1 MQSELTRF
9 EDENF
14 ETESKRAIDEP
25 KQILESR
32 FSKLALCDRPVRVI
46 KKASD
51 TDINTLHDAL
61 SSLDPTYNQDI
72 KENSRF
78 ANQMLILHQF
88 CAEHAVFTPYSL
100 RFQKCEKTTF
110 KNRDCSQIR
119 SLPGEKDLVFQYQ
132 PTPQPD
138 KQRLGH

>member
-1 MQSELTRF
+1 M
-9 EDENF
+9 
-14 ETESKRAIDEP
+14 
-25 KQILESR
+25 
-32 FSKLALCDRPVRVI
+32 CDRPVRVI

-72 KENSRF
+72 RENSRF
-78 ANQMLILHQF
+78 VKKIRIRYQF
-88 CAEHAVFTPYSL
+88 CVEHTVFTPYSL
-100 RFQKCEKTTF
+100 RFQKCGKF
-110 KNRDCSQIR
+110 ACKNRGSFQIR
-119 SLPGEKDLVFQYQ
+119 SLSEEKDLVFQYQ